1 MSRQTPRRSVFR
13 PCIDLHN
20 GFVKQI
26 VGGTLSDNPEDLKT
40 NFVATYVAQPRRQ
53 HRLLTLNF
61 ALPASWPVNN
71 NATLQYSSDSAAS
84 FARLYRMN
92 HLEGGHIIKLGPG
105 NDEAAREA
113 LKAWPGMYT

>member
-1 MSRQTPRRSVFR
+1 MNRQSPRRTVFR

-26 VGGTLSDNPEDLKT
+26 VGGTLSDNPNELKT
-40 NFVATYVAQPRRQ
+40 NFVAT
-53 HRLLTLNF
+53 
-61 ALPASWPVNN
+61 
-71 NATLQYSSDSAAS
+71 DSAAS

-113 LKAWPGMYT
+113 LAAWPGM